1 MAQPFPNAGVQM
13 GSGASRL
20 PECPSKEAESWF
32 LRSGEVLERGW
43 RGVGEGVRSNEISQ
57 MVFVQRSEL
66 ELHAFYHRVIS
77 CLFKRLLHFERMSG

>member
-1 MAQPFPNAGVQM
+1 MAQPFPNAGVQV

-32 LRSGEVLERGW
+32 LRSGGSW
-43 RGVGEGVRSNEISQ
+43 RGAGEGVRSNEISQ
-57 MVFVQRSEL
+57 MVFVVFVQRSEL